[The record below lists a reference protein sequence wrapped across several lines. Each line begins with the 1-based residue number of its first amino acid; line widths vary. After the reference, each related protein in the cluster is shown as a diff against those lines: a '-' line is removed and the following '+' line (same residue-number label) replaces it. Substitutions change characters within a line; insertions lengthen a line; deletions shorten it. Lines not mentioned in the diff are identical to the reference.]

1 MKKIISMFVW
11 LVTTGL
17 CWGQNVS
24 RSESY
29 NYSRGVEAVQKEDFN
44 EGLEYLNKEL
54 EENPK
59 NGYAYAWLS
68 VIRNHNEEYGRTIS
82 ALDMALKYIPSKD
95 KQYQV
100 FCYSSKS
107 RVYKA
112 LNQYDKAL
120 SCINRAIKIQPEE
133 EDLYESRAQLYFEQ
147 KLYELADEDYKKI
160 ISLDAGNVMG
170 YMGLGR
176 NAKERKDYANA
187 IERFNYVAQ
196 LAPDY
201 SSSYSFR
208 AEVYIAQKKYNE
220 AASDVVKALSINKD
234 KKAFYH
240 MQQLADSSLISITT
254 RLKVEAN
261 KAPTESYWPYCLG
274 VVYSCAEKYHK
285 AAEADKSAYKLDKND
300 VIAYQIAKAYDE
312 LGAYN
317 EALKY
322 CNEAIQADSSDY
334 DYVLLSSVIK
344 DDMGE
349 SSSAIEDLNKYVK
362 MTVDSYFGYYR
373 RGWVRDHSGD
383 TEGAIEDYT
392 ISITLE
398 PRYTYAYLNRGVLYN
413 LLGESELAKKDFEQV
428 VARDTLKSETHTP
441 YALYYLGKKKEAVDF
456 MQQLLSKN
464 PDKGLFYEATCLYSI
479 MGDTEQSLAYLTKA
493 FEAGYRRFAHIK
505 RDRDLKN
512 LRSTPGFKA
521 LLEKYERIHFNE
533 AAKEETGADAP
544 LVTEVVEIPFSKV
557 GNVYKVPCKIN
568 NLPLHFIFD
577 TGASDVSISNVE
589 ATFMMKNDY
598 LKSTD
603 VMGRQNYLT
612 ADGEICEGTV
622 INLRTVNFA
631 GLHLENVK
639 ASVVKNQSAPLLLGQ
654 SVLNRLGKIEID
666 NGKGLLKVT
675 YNRPRSESDVDTINP

>member
-59 NGYAYAWLS
+59 NGYAYTWLS
-68 VIRNHNEEYGRTIS
+68 VIRNHNEEYGRAIS

-147 KLYELADEDYKKI
+147 KLYDLADEDYKKI

-234 KKAFYH
+234 KKP
-240 MQQLADSSLISITT
+240 SIT
-254 RLKVEAN
+254 
-261 KAPTESYWPYCLG
+261 
-274 VVYSCAEKYHK
+274 
-285 AAEADKSAYKLDKND
+285 
-300 VIAYQIAKAYDE
+300 
-312 LGAYN
+312 
-317 EALKY
+317 
-322 CNEAIQADSSDY
+322 CN
-334 DYVLLSSVIK
+334 
-344 DDMGE
+344 
-349 SSSAIEDLNKYVK
+349 N
-362 MTVDSYFGYYR
+362 
-373 RGWVRDHSGD
+373 
-383 TEGAIEDYT
+383 
-392 ISITLE
+392 
-398 PRYTYAYLNRGVLYN
+398 
-413 LLGESELAKKDFEQV
+413 
-428 VARDTLKSETHTP
+428 
-441 YALYYLGKKKEAVDF
+441 
-456 MQQLLSKN
+456 
-464 PDKGLFYEATCLYSI
+464 
-479 MGDTEQSLAYLTKA
+479 
-493 FEAGYRRFAHIK
+493 
-505 RDRDLKN
+505 
-512 LRSTPGFKA
+512 
-521 LLEKYERIHFNE
+521 
-533 AAKEETGADAP
+533 
-544 LVTEVVEIPFSKV
+544 
-557 GNVYKVPCKIN
+557 
-568 NLPLHFIFD
+568 
-577 TGASDVSISNVE
+577 
-589 ATFMMKNDY
+589 
-598 LKSTD
+598 
-603 VMGRQNYLT
+603 
-612 ADGEICEGTV
+612 
-622 INLRTVNFA
+622 
-631 GLHLENVK
+631 
-639 ASVVKNQSAPLLLGQ
+639 
-654 SVLNRLGKIEID
+654 
-666 NGKGLLKVT
+666 
-675 YNRPRSESDVDTINP
+675 